1 MLKGKIPRCS
11 KLNVFNYNNISG
23 VTMSGLSFSSK
34 RVRGEKLPKI
44 DRFLLGNYVQAIKQ
58 VIEIFK
64 KRKIVVPLV

>member
-1 MLKGKIPRCS
+1 
-11 KLNVFNYNNISG
+11 
-23 VTMSGLSFSSK
+23 MSGLSFSSK